1 MIVLEDC
8 HIIHVNSKIVYPA
21 QYKLL
26 TLGHLSKYTVFV
38 HVMLSLDYLL
48 SVSLDN
54 FDGHLSKYTVFVHI
68 MLSLDYLLSVSL
80 DNFGGHLS
88 KYTVFRLSFVR
99 VLGQFWWTFV
109 QIYSLCPCYAVF
121 RLSFLRALG
130 QFWWTFVQIYCL

>member
-1 MIVLEDC
+1 MDIC
-8 HIIHVNSKIVYPA
+8 PNI
-21 QYKLL
+21 
-26 TLGHLSKYTVFV
+26 
-38 HVMLSLDYLL
+38 LSLDYLL

-54 FDGHLSKYTVFVHI
+54 FGGHLSKYTVFRLSFVRVLGQFWWTFSFVRVLGQFWWTFVHV

-109 QIYSLCPCYAVF
+109 HVMLSLDYL
-121 RLSFLRALG
+121 LSVSKWILSMLC
-130 QFWWTFVQIYCL
+130 CL